1 MTNEECFA
9 IWAPEGVVW
18 SRWVKP
24 VPFTQLE
31 QTTFVHDPLTWDAP
45 EIAHVPDPRHTAL
58 VVDVPAGDA
67 VRIGVALADIVYQ
80 PVPLFNATTGSS
92 EVLDL
97 HPMLERLATGA
108 ERLRE
113 RQPRPDAPPAFL
125 LDANRM
131 TPPTQPAPG
140 KFDNR
145 WVTLPQD
152 FPSALFL
159 QTHGIQDVIVL
170 RADGST
176 PGQDL
181 LHILRRWQDS
191 GLRIALGDL
200 RRSGDASPFD
210 VPRPSYFRRAW
221 YGLIALMG
229 LRRSEVG
236 GFGAPIPEESSGGF
250 GGFGG

>member
-18 SRWVKP
+18 SRWAKP
-24 VPFTQLE
+24 VAFTQLAP
-31 QTTFVHDPLTWDAP
+31 TTFTHAPLSWDAP
-45 EIAHVPDPRHTAL
+45 EMARVPDPRHTAL
-58 VVDVPAGDA
+58 VVDVPAVDA
-67 VRIGVALADIVYQ
+67 VRIGVALAEIGYR
-80 PVPLFNATTGSS
+80 PVPLFNATTGIT
-92 EVLDL
+92 EVLNL
-97 HPMLERLATGA
+97 HPMLERLAAGA

-125 LDANRM
+125 LDAKRM
-131 TPPTQPAPG
+131 TPPTLPIPG

-159 QTHGIQDVIVL
+159 KTRGIQDVTVL
-170 RADGST
+170 RADGLA

-181 LHILRRWQDS
+181 MHVLRRWQDG
-191 GLRIALGDL
+191 GLRIALWDL
-200 RRSGDASPFD
+200 SESGDPQPFQ
-210 VPRPSYFRRAW
+210 VPRPSYFRLAW

-229 LRRSEVG
+229 LRRNEVG
-236 GFGAPIPEESSGGF
+236 GFGAAIPEAGSGGF
-250 GGFGG
+250 GGFYG